1 MVENEY
7 LITNQH
13 HISTSKHMKF
23 LPWEKNLLDDHKT
36 PSEWHLR
43 QVDNND
49 VGKNYSEND
58 TNVDYDKNVDNDDDD
73 DDDDDVSDRY
83 QTSIY
88 VEFLY

>member
-1 MVENEY
+1 MTIKLHQSGIY
-7 LITNQH
+7 
-13 HISTSKHMKF
+13 
-23 LPWEKNLLDDHKT
+23 
-36 PSEWHLR
+36 
-43 QVDNND
+43 DNND
-49 VGKNYSEND
+49 VSKNYNEND